1 MVAACC
7 RPGYLCSSGILM
19 VDALVAITAITAM
32 RSWAL
37 LQRRWAGMAQ
47 WAWGLHGQVQLV
59 PGQVRGL
66 CCTARLSLATCML
79 RVLGRLSLKKGQNR
93 SYPIYFISMIYIAV
107 LFLSNRV
114 MRIARCYSA
123 RSRTSF
129 LHLCPPRWRQEVQQI
144 FSDEFEAFC
153 NIIFIRPHR
162 ASQDTLLISM
172 YGKNARVPAAFLQ
185 NSS

>member
-1 MVAACC
+1 M
-7 RPGYLCSSGILM
+7 LCWLS
-19 VDALVAITAITAM
+19 
-32 RSWAL
+32 
-37 LQRRWAGMAQ
+37 
-47 WAWGLHGQVQLV
+47 
-59 PGQVRGL
+59 
-66 CCTARLSLATCML
+66 RLSRLWGHGLFCSVVELAWLNGLGGYMGRCNWCRDKLEACAAPQDFPWL
-79 RVLGRLSLKKGQNR
+79 RVCCVCWVVYHWRKDRIDSTQ
-93 SYPIYFISMIYIAV
+93 FISMIYIAV

-129 LHLCPPRWRQEVQQI
+129 LHLCPPRWRQEVQRI
-144 FSDEFEAFC
+144 FSDEFEAFF

-162 ASQDTLLISM
+162 ASQDTLLIPM